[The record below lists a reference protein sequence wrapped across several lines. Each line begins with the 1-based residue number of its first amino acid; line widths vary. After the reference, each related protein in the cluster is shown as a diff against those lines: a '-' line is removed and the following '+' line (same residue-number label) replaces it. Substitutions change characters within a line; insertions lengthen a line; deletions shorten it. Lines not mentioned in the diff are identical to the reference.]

1 MLQSDIG
8 KTSNASAVKS
18 IVLKMSKGKHPNEL
32 ISQLLV
38 TTNNTLSIHV
48 VIKWFFGTA
57 VVSYRE

>member
-8 KTSNASAVKS
+8 KMSNASPVKS

-38 TTNNTLSIHV
+38 TMNNTVSIHV
-48 VIKWFFGTA
+48 LTTKK
-57 VVSYRE
+57 